1 MDIAETQNAYPWRK
15 DLLEGLSF
23 VVGGASSGLGRAVA
37 EQLVAVG
44 GRVLL
49 VARNA
54 DALEETAREL
64 GEGAYACAADLTTSD
79 GAEAI
84 VEEASRRF
92 GTIDG
97 IFVNAGGP
105 PRALALELS
114 DEQWRGAFNLL
125 LEGPLR
131 LLRGL
136 LPITNSGGSIL
147 FVTSTSV
154 RQPIPD
160 LDITNVL
167 RPGVA
172 ALVKTLALQLAPRIR
187 VNSLVPG
194 RFETA
199 YVRELDKAWA
209 EEAGITEEEQRR
221 ASRKRIPM
229 GRYGDPQEFAQ
240 AATFLLSPAASYI
253 TGASLQIDG
262 GLVTAIP

>member
-1 MDIAETQNAYPWRK
+1 
-15 DLLEGLSF
+15 
-23 VVGGASSGLGRAVA
+23 
-37 EQLVAVG
+37 
-44 GRVLL
+44 
-49 VARNA
+49 
-54 DALEETAREL
+54 
-64 GEGAYACAADLTTSD
+64 
-79 GAEAI
+79 
-84 VEEASRRF
+84 
-92 GTIDG
+92 
-97 IFVNAGGP
+97 
-105 PRALALELS
+105 
-114 DEQWRGAFNLL
+114 
-125 LEGPLR
+125 
-131 LLRGL
+131 
-136 LPITNSGGSIL
+136 
-147 FVTSTSV
+147 V

-229 GRYGDPQEFAQ
+229 SRYGDPQEFAQ